1 MLALLT
7 KNEPG
12 GELSE
17 AEFGSL
23 VDFGSFTRVDFMN
36 WFIPK
41 ELSRTG
47 VDRFALFGYETEES
61 LYWQGA
67 IGPLNVLI
75 FFVIL
80 LPIAALLTI
89 AGCKWM
95 KVVHSRRINFA
106 AFSYLFGYID
116 RLFTFAQMHFL
127 ILTMLSFRESRYL
140 ACFLL
145 ILFVF
150 WPIFV
155 RHYVLLKV

>member
-1 MLALLT
+1 MLT

-41 ELSRTG
+41 KLSRTG